1 MERAIFTLD
10 KKIVFITGAASGIG
24 KATAMICKQLG
35 ARVVAADLG
44 PADET
49 KNTLSL
55 SENDLALQVDVSD
68 EPSVNSAMAQVKA
81 IYGQLDGVVNSAGI
95 SGMGAAHQVPL
106 ASWQKTIE
114 VHMTGTFLVCQKA
127 LELFLEQK
135 SGAIVN
141 VASTYGLIGGT
152 GNFSYNSAKGGIVQM
167 TRCLAADYGPMNIRA
182 NCVAP
187 GYIETPMTTMLDGE
201 AAEPFRNRF
210 VEMHSLKRAGKP
222 EEVARAIV
230 FLLSDASS
238 YVTGAALPVDGGYS
252 AAKEIIL

>member
-1 MERAIFTLD
+1 MEKAIFTLD

-35 ARVVAADLG
+35 ARVVATDLG

>member
-1 MERAIFTLD
+1 MERAIFTLTD
-10 KKIVFITGAASGIG
+10 KIVLITGAASGIG
-24 KATAMICKQLG
+24 KATSLLCKDLG
-35 ARVVAADLG
+35 AFVVAADLS
-44 PADET
+44 PVEET
-49 KNTLSL
+49 QASLSL
-55 SENDLALQVDVSD
+55 SENDLALQLDVSD
-68 EPSVNSAMAQVKA
+68 EISVTEAMARVKET
-81 IYGQLDGVVNSAGI
+81 YGQLDGLVNSAGI
-95 SGMGAAHQVPL
+95 GGMGAAHQVPL
-106 ASWQKTIE
+106 ASWQKTIT
-114 VHMTGTFLVCQKA
+114 VHMTGTFLLCQKA
-127 LELFLEQK
+127 LELFMAQK

-201 AAEPFRNRF
+201 AAEPFRKRF

-222 EEVARAIV
+222 EEVARAIA
-230 FLLSDASS
+230 FLLSDAAS
-238 YVTGAALPVDGGYS
+238 YVTGAALPVDGGYA

>member
-24 KATAMICKQLG
+24 KATTMLCKELG

-55 SENDLALQVDVSD
+55 SENDLALQLDVSD
-68 EPSVNSAMAQVKA
+68 EASVTSAMAQVKA
-81 IYGQLDGVVNSAGI
+81 TYGQLDGIVNSAGI

-127 LELFLEQK
+127 LGLFLEQK